1 KNLDFDV
8 EEEKILSTN
17 SKEININLKEI
28 NKLVEEN
35 IIKMLEAS
43 GMNKTEIAKS
53 LGISRTALWKKI
65 RTKNT
70 N

>member
-28 NKLVEEN
+28 NKLVEDN

-53 LGISRTALWKKI
+53 LGISRTALWKK
-65 RTKNT
+65 NT